1 MSKLATNK
9 FKWTVSSTGRE
20 TTRFGIVMIKSSVF
34 CQSPFK
40 IKFFATNIS
49 LCSLAWLSSSKLF
62 EKVCSQCWQS
72 ICFGWDLLVWF
83 SNSSSERKVS
93 LHFLQKPFIPSRSSS
108 SSSLSSSSH
117 HVGRAGKSW
126 KMSARGNLLNQKCP
140 QLCVI
145 FDKNGC
151 NNFSLAWRWELS
163 LLGISVLESRFSPH
177 CHLT

>member
-9 FKWTVSSTGRE
+9 FKWTFSSTGRE

-34 CQSPFK
+34 CQSLFK
-40 IKFFATNIS
+40 IKFYKYHS

-108 SSSLSSSSH
+108 SSSLSSLSH
-117 HVGRAGKSW
+117 HGGHVFYLCFCLFSIFSSFFQISNSGR
-126 KMSARGNLLNQKCP
+126 
-140 QLCVI
+140 
-145 FDKNGC
+145 
-151 NNFSLAWRWELS
+151 LS
-163 LLGISVLESRFSPH
+163 LH
-177 CHLT
+177 CQSALAFHGL

>member
-9 FKWTVSSTGRE
+9 FKWTFSSTGRE
-20 TTRFGIVMIKSSVF
+20 TTRFGIVIIKSSVF
-34 CQSPFK
+34 LSVSIQDK
-40 IKFFATNIS
+40 ILCYKYHS
-49 LCSLAWLSSSKLF
+49 LCSLAWLSSSKSF

-117 HVGRAGKSW
+117 HGGHVFYLCFCLFSIFSSFFQISNSGRLSLHCTA
-126 KMSARGNLLNQKCP
+126 NLLWP
-140 QLCVI
+140 
-145 FDKNGC
+145 FTDC
-151 NNFSLAWRWELS
+151 NF
-163 LLGISVLESRFSPH
+163 
-177 CHLT
+177 T